1 MSILITDMKIGQTI
15 KTRYFSNVVADLKKV
30 SDTIFELSYQDMAPS
45 VIQGQMTVRDQTDV
59 FEIDYK
65 TQLLIEQK
73 QLFSA
78 DDKCKFYNWEVK
90 IISTKELI
98 KELTERFYN
107 ISIDEFKELHEEV
120 QELSKVIESNTLL
133 LT

>member
-30 SDTIFELSYQDMAPS
+30 TDTIFEQSYQDMAPS
-45 VIQGQMTVRDQTDV
+45 VIQGQMTVRDQTDI

-78 DDKCKFYNWEVK
+78 DDKFKFYN
-90 IISTKELI
+90 
-98 KELTERFYN
+98 
-107 ISIDEFKELHEEV
+107 
-120 QELSKVIESNTLL
+120 
-133 LT
+133 

>member
-1 MSILITDMKIGQTI
+1 MSILITDMKIGQTV
-15 KTRYFSNVVADLKKV
+15 KTQYFSKVVADLKKV

-45 VIQGQMTVRDQTDV
+45 VIKGQMTVRNQTDI

-78 DDKCKFYNWEVK
+78 DNKYKFYN
-90 IISTKELI
+90 
-98 KELTERFYN
+98 
-107 ISIDEFKELHEEV
+107 
-120 QELSKVIESNTLL
+120 
-133 LT
+133 